1 MSRDFEIVQSRRKS
15 PTVYQGDVIDS
26 PCLSSQNNSRIGAA
40 IADNFGRIL
49 DLASDIVEIEK
60 MKVQSEAVLKQ
71 MEESRKNL
79 LAEAEAYATKKNADT
94 DSVIQKMQMVRD
106 MMRDFYQYNNNA
118 NLSGEDFSRIIS
130 SIVSEMGR
138 L

>member
-1 MSRDFEIVQSRRKS
+1 MSRDFEVVQSRRNT
-15 PTVYQGDVIDS
+15 PAVDQGDVIVL
-26 PCLSSQNNSRIGAA
+26 PAAQNNSRIGDA
-40 IADNFGRIL
+40 IADNFGQIL
-49 DLASDIVEIEK
+49 DLASNIVEIEK
-60 MKVQSEAVLKQ
+60 MKVQSAAVLKQ

-79 LAEAEAYATKKNADT
+79 LAEAEAYATRKSADT
-94 DSVIQKMQMVRD
+94 DSVIQRMQIVRE

>member
-1 MSRDFEIVQSRRKS
+1 MSHDFEIVKS
-15 PTVYQGDVIDS
+15 KRNMPVVDQEDITIL
-26 PCLSSQNNSRIGAA
+26 PSSSNDSRISDA
-40 IADNFGRIL
+40 ITDNFGQIL

-71 MEESRKNL
+71 MEEARKNL
-79 LAEAEAYATKKNADT
+79 IAEAESYAAKKNADT
-94 DSVIQKMQMVRD
+94 DSVVQKMQMVRD

>member
-1 MSRDFEIVQSRRKS
+1 MSRDFEIVPSRRNTSAVEPPDVTILS
-15 PTVYQGDVIDS
+15 P
-26 PCLSSQNNSRIGAA
+26 SQNSRIVDA
-40 IADNFGRIL
+40 IADNFGQIL
-49 DLASDIVEIEK
+49 DLASGIVEIEK
-60 MKVQSEAVLKQ
+60 IKVQSDVVLKQ
-71 MEESRKNL
+71 MEASRQQL
-79 LAEAEAYATKKNADT
+79 LSEAEAYAKKKSADT
-94 DSVIQKMQMVRD
+94 ESVVNKMQMVRD

>member
-1 MSRDFEIVQSRRKS
+1 MNRDFEVVQSKRNIS
-15 PTVYQGDVIDS
+15 SVEHPDVTIS
-26 PCLSSQNNSRIGAA
+26 SLSESARMSDA
-40 IADNFGRIL
+40 ISDNFHHIL
-49 DLASDIVEIEK
+49 DLASGIVEIEK
-60 MKVQSEAVLKQ
+60 IKVQSEAVLKH
-71 MEESRKNL
+71 MEASRQQL
-79 LAEAEAYATKKNADT
+79 LSEAEAYAKKKSADT
-94 DSVIQKMQMVRD
+94 ESVVQKMQMVRD

>member
-1 MSRDFEIVQSRRKS
+1 MNRDFEVVQSKRNIS
-15 PTVYQGDVIDS
+15 SVEHPDVTIS
-26 PCLSSQNNSRIGAA
+26 SLSESARMSDA
-40 IADNFGRIL
+40 ISDNFHHIL
-49 DLASDIVEIEK
+49 DLASGIVEIE
-60 MKVQSEAVLKQ
+60 KVQSEAVLKH
-71 MEESRKNL
+71 MEASRQQL
-79 LAEAEAYATKKNADT
+79 LSEAEAYAKKKSADT
-94 DSVIQKMQMVRD
+94 ESVVQKMQMVRD

>member
-1 MSRDFEIVQSRRKS
+1 MSRDFEIVQSRRNTPT
-15 PTVYQGDVIDS
+15 PTVDRGDVTVLS
-26 PCLSSQNNSRIGAA
+26 SSQNNSRIGDA
-40 IADNFGRIL
+40 IADNFGQIL
-49 DLASDIVEIEK
+49 DLASNIVEIEK

-79 LAEAEAYATKKNADT
+79 LTEAEAYAIKKNAHT

-130 SIVSEMGR
+130 SIVSEIGR

>member
-1 MSRDFEIVQSRRKS
+1 MSRDFEMVQSRRNT
-15 PTVYQGDVIDS
+15 PVVDQGDVTV
-26 PCLSSQNNSRIGAA
+26 LTASQNNSRIGDA
-40 IADNFGRIL
+40 IADNFSQIL
-49 DLASDIVEIEK
+49 DLAFNIVEIEK
-60 MKVQSEAVLKQ
+60 MKIQSEAVLKQ
-71 MEESRKNL
+71 MEETRKNL
-79 LAEAEAYATKKNADT
+79 IAEAEAYATKKNADT
-94 DSVIQKMQMVRD
+94 DGITQRMQIVRD

>member
-1 MSRDFEIVQSRRKS
+1 MSRDFEIIQSRRNT
-15 PTVYQGDVIDS
+15 PAVDQGDVAVFH
-26 PCLSSQNNSRIGAA
+26 SSQNNSLIGDA
-40 IADNFGRIL
+40 IADNFGQIL
-49 DLASDIVEIEK
+49 DLASNIVEIEK

-71 MEESRKNL
+71 MEASRKNL
-79 LAEAEAYATKKNADT
+79 LAEAEAYATQKNADT

>member
-1 MSRDFEIVQSRRKS
+1 MSHDFEVVQSKRNT
-15 PTVYQGDVIDS
+15 PAVECGDVIVSS
-26 PCLSSQNNSRIGAA
+26 PFQNNSRITDV
-40 IADNFGRIL
+40 IADNFGQIL
-49 DLASDIVEIEK
+49 ELAFNVVEIEK
-60 MKVQSEAVLKQ
+60 MKVQSDAVIKQ

-79 LAEAEAYATKKNADT
+79 LAEAEAYARKKNADT
-94 DSVIQKMQMVRD
+94 DGVIKKMQVVRE

>member
-1 MSRDFEIVQSRRKS
+1 MKRHDFEMVTTSRRPIKVCQGEVVDPPLVQGQSR
-15 PTVYQGDVIDS
+15 V
-26 PCLSSQNNSRIGAA
+26 GAA

>member
-1 MSRDFEIVQSRRKS
+1 MSRDFEVVQSKRNTPS
-15 PTVYQGDVIDS
+15 VDQGDVTVIS
-26 PCLSSQNNSRIGAA
+26 PSQNNFRVGDV
-40 IADNFGRIL
+40 IADNFGQIL
-49 DLASDIVEIEK
+49 DLASNIVEIEK
-60 MKVQSEAVLKQ
+60 MKVQSEAVIKQ

-79 LAEAEAYATKKNADT
+79 LAEAEAYATRKNADA

>member
-1 MSRDFEIVQSRRKS
+1 MSRDFEMVQSRRNTS
-15 PTVYQGDVIDS
+15 VVDQGDVTV
-26 PCLSSQNNSRIGAA
+26 PPSSQNNSRIGDA
-40 IADNFGRIL
+40 IADNFGQIL
-49 DLASDIVEIEK
+49 DLASNIVEIEK

-94 DSVIQKMQMVRD
+94 DSVIHKMQMVRD

>member
-1 MSRDFEIVQSRRKS
+1 MSRDFEMVKSRRNTPA
-15 PTVYQGDVIDS
+15 PTVEQGKVDELT
-26 PCLSSQNNSRIGAA
+26 PSQNNSSIKGA
-40 IADNFGRIL
+40 IADNFGHIL
-49 DLASDIVEIEK
+49 DLVSNIAEIEK
-60 MKVQSEAVLKQ
+60 MKVQSNAVLRQ

-79 LAEAEAYATKKNADT
+79 LAEAEAYVTKKNADT
-94 DSVIQKMQMVRD
+94 NSVIQKMQYVRE

-130 SIVSEMGR
+130 SIVSEIGR

>member
-1 MSRDFEIVQSRRKS
+1 MSRDFEMVQSRRNAS
-15 PTVYQGDVIDS
+15 TVDQGDVTVLPFS
-26 PCLSSQNNSRIGAA
+26 ENNSSIGDA
-40 IADNFGRIL
+40 IADNFGQIL
-49 DLASDIVEIEK
+49 DLASNIVEIEK

-79 LAEAEAYATKKNADT
+79 LAEAAAYAIKKNADT
-94 DSVIQKMQMVRD
+94 DSIIQKMQMVRA
-106 MMRDFYQYNNNA
+106 MMHDFYQYNNDA

-130 SIVSEMGR
+130 SIVNEIGR

>member
-1 MSRDFEIVQSRRKS
+1 MSRDFEMVQSRRTLS
-15 PTVYQGDVIDS
+15 VADQGNAVVI
-26 PCLSSQNNSRIGAA
+26 PPAQNSRMSDA
-40 IADNFGRIL
+40 IADNFGQIL
-49 DLASDIVEIEK
+49 ELASGIVEIEK
-60 MKVQSEAVLKQ
+60 MKVQSAAVLKQ

-79 LAEAEAYATKKNADT
+79 LAEAEAYATKKNVDT
-94 DSVIQKMQMVRD
+94 DGVVQKMQMVRD

>member
-1 MSRDFEIVQSRRKS
+1 MSRDFEIVQSRRNT
-15 PTVYQGDVIDS
+15 PVVDQGDVTVL
-26 PCLSSQNNSRIGAA
+26 PSSQNNSCIGDA
-40 IADNFGRIL
+40 IADNFGQIL
-49 DLASDIVEIEK
+49 DLASNIVEIEK

-79 LAEAEAYATKKNADT
+79 IAEAEAYATKKNADT

>member
-1 MSRDFEIVQSRRKS
+1 MSRDFEIVQSRRNAPAVEQPDVTILS
-15 PTVYQGDVIDS
+15 PTQ
-26 PCLSSQNNSRIGAA
+26 NSRIGDA
-40 IADNFGRIL
+40 IADNFGQIL
-49 DLASDIVEIEK
+49 DLASGIVEIEK
-60 MKVQSEAVLKQ
+60 MKVQSDAVLKQ
-71 MEESRKNL
+71 MEASRQQL
-79 LAEAEAYATKKNADT
+79 LSEAEAYAKKKSADT
-94 DSVIQKMQMVRD
+94 ESVVQKMQMVRD

>member
-1 MSRDFEIVQSRRKS
+1 MSRDFEIVQSRRNT
-15 PTVYQGDVIDS
+15 PVVDQGDVMVL
-26 PCLSSQNNSRIGAA
+26 PSSQNSRIGDA
-40 IADNFGRIL
+40 IADNFSQIL

-130 SIVSEMGR
+130 SIVREMGR

>member
-1 MSRDFEIVQSRRKS
+1 MSRDFEIVQSRRNTPA
-15 PTVYQGDVIDS
+15 PTVDQGDVTVL
-26 PCLSSQNNSRIGAA
+26 PSSQNNSRIVAA
-40 IADNFGRIL
+40 IADNFGQIL
-49 DLASDIVEIEK
+49 HLASNIVEIEK

-94 DSVIQKMQMVRD
+94 DSVVQEMQMVRD

>member
-1 MSRDFEIVQSRRKS
+1 MSRDFEMVQSRRTLS
-15 PTVYQGDVIDS
+15 VADQGNAVVIPS
-26 PCLSSQNNSRIGAA
+26 AQNSRMSDA
-40 IADNFGRIL
+40 IADNFGQIL
-49 DLASDIVEIEK
+49 ELASGIVEIEK
-60 MKVQSEAVLKQ
+60 MKVQSAAVLKQ

-94 DSVIQKMQMVRD
+94 DGVVQKMQMVRD

>member
-1 MSRDFEIVQSRRKS
+1 MSCDFEMVQSKRNTSVVEQKDV
-15 PTVYQGDVIDS
+15 TV
-26 PCLSSQNNSRIGAA
+26 LSSSNNNSRIGDT
-40 IADNFGRIL
+40 IADNFGQIL
-49 DLASDIVEIEK
+49 NLASSIVEIEK
-60 MKVQSEAVLKQ
+60 MKVQSEAILKQ

-79 LAEAEAYATKKNADT
+79 ITEAESYATKKNADT

-106 MMRDFYQYNNNA
+106 MMRDFYKYNNDA

-130 SIVSEMGR
+130 SIVNEMGR

>member
-1 MSRDFEIVQSRRKS
+1 MSRDFEIVQSRRNTPT
-15 PTVYQGDVIDS
+15 PTVDQGDVTVL
-26 PCLSSQNNSRIGAA
+26 PSSQNSSRIGDA
-40 IADNFGRIL
+40 IADNFGQIL
-49 DLASDIVEIEK
+49 DLASNIVEIEK

-130 SIVSEMGR
+130 SIVREMGR